1 MSEARS
7 IAFLV
12 FQSLR
17 KGSYLHDGE
26 ISMLS
31 GQLRLEGVPNE
42 VVEAVFDGSNEAENA
57 AVSATLADTLA
68 EHRFDVLVFH
78 RIWDAALPQQI
89 RQLLQERG
97 QTPLFVLHPTKE
109 IDSTEPYD
117 CVLGA
122 SPRLALRAIAQAPA
136 PLDLSGLAG
145 LSYRDAKGE
154 LVDNP
159 PGESEP
165 AEPRWERTSNFRRI
179 RVNPEAAGRPP
190 AVVIYGNPG
199 CPYRKPVSTVE
210 VWRKLPLDP
219 KTTNTRG
226 CAFCDVNL
234 SEDWRHV
241 PDIARHCVRQ
251 IGQVQ
256 ADLPDA
262 YEMIL
267 LDQDPFPYLPEL
279 MRGLAAAEAR
289 PLHLLIQ
296 ARADLFLKRT
306 DKFEE
311 SLALARE
318 HGHRLS
324 PFLVGIENFHQPTLD
339 FYNKGVTVET
349 NVQVLLYL
357 REVGRR
363 FADVIDLDK
372 MSPGFILW
380 HPWVTMESLRAN
392 LEALA
397 NTELMR
403 FRREVV
409 LSKIRLYPDI
419 PFYWKAKADGLLLG
433 TYGAQGFDSAERYG
447 YSEEHPYRFERPE
460 AQAAYTLLAEF
471 SKKYGSVDELPLLR
485 MVLDWIE
492 ARKEYWSDEQQL
504 GLRAPD
510 ALCERFEHDRGGDI
524 MALRRR
530 RGGGGNK
537 RDATASQ
544 REEVMA
550 LLGVPPTGAPIG
562 SGQFELARLFC
573 QDDRRELLFA
583 RPGQSNLVSSDPRS
597 AAFRLFI
604 APRSS
609 KPHFMQTREHNL
621 SYSIPGDD
629 PAAMAEVTLLCE
641 RISAVEQ
648 SRRTPG

>member
-1 MSEARS
+1 MSPRR

-31 GQLRLEGVPNE
+31 GQLRLEGADNE
-42 VVEAVFDGSNEAENA
+42 VVEAVFDGANETENT
-57 AVSATLADTLA
+57 AVLSQLADALA
-68 EHRFDVLVFH
+68 EHAFDVLVFH
-78 RIWDAALPQQI
+78 RIWDATLPG
-89 RQLLQERG
+89 RVRELLAARG
-97 QTPLFVLHPTKE
+97 QQPLFVLHPTKE

-122 SPRLALRAIAQAPA
+122 SPLQALRAIAKAPD
-136 PLDLSGLAG
+136 PLGLSGLAG
-145 LSYRDAKGE
+145 LSYRDAEGT

-159 PGESEP
+159 PAEP
-165 AEPRWERTSNFRRI
+165 APVQPRWERTSNFRRI

-190 AVVIYGNPG
+190 AAVIYGNPG

-210 VWRKLPLDP
+210 VWRRLSLDP
-219 KTTNTRG
+219 ETTNTRG

-241 PDIARHCVRQ
+241 PEIAAHCVRQ

-267 LDQDPFPYLPEL
+267 LDQDPFPYLPGL
-279 MRGLAAAEAR
+279 VRGLAAQGAR

-306 DKFEE
+306 HKFEE
-311 SLALARE
+311 ALALARDG
-318 HGHRLS
+318 GHRLS

-349 NVQVLLYL
+349 NEQVLLYL
-357 REVGRR
+357 REVGQR
-363 FADVIDLDK
+363 FADVVDLDK

-380 HPWVTMESLRAN
+380 HPWVTMESLRVN

-419 PFYWKAKADGLLLG
+419 PFYWKAKEDGLLLRS
-433 TYGAQGFDSAERYG
+433 YGAEGFDSAERYG

-471 SKKYGSVDELPLLR
+471 SNKHGAVDELPLLAL
-485 MVLDWIE
+485 VLDWVE
-492 ARKEYWSDEQQL
+492 ARREYWDDERQL
-504 GLRAPD
+504 GLRQPD
-510 ALCERFEHDRGGDI
+510 ALCERFESDHGGDI
-524 MALRRR
+524 RALRRGR
-530 RGGGGNK
+530 SGGGNK
-537 RDATASQ
+537 RDATESQ
-544 REEVMA
+544 RREVLA
-550 LLGVPPTGAPIG
+550 LLGVSGTGTPIG
-562 SGQFELARLFC
+562 SGQFELARMFC

-583 RPGQSNLVSSDPRS
+583 LSGQKNRVSSDPRS

-609 KPHFMQTREHNL
+609 KPHYMQTRELNL
-621 SYSIPGDD
+621 SYSVPGDD
-629 PAAMAEVTLLCE
+629 PAAMAEVALLCE
-641 RISAVEQ
+641 RIAAAEAQ
-648 SRRTPG
+648 G